1 VRARWPLL
9 RQRLAHNRRAL
20 VTAAIALAVVGGALV
35 FRLLVV
41 NSWHAPAGDGLQ
53 YYALSQS
60 ILSDHRFAFAATKP
74 PQFSRLPGYPLFLAA
89 VVHEAPTP
97 LHTHLW
103 KATMGNAVLDVA
115 SALLVFVLVRDRR
128 LGLGA
133 ATAAFVAVIVC
144 PMLLFLSCYGLS
156 ESLATFL
163 TTLTLFLAL
172 RDGRRWALAAGAAFG
187 LLQLTRI
194 DGFAILPAIALAIYW
209 GARAWRERIARVALF
224 AVAAIV
230 VFSPWPIRNL
240 VRFGAPHPEG
250 TAWMRQDG
258 TPLPLGMM
266 RWMRTWGTGAWGQD
280 FALLKVA
287 NDGYLKIDRGGIVL
301 PAMYDN
307 AAERALVIN
316 IFEHYNHG
324 GMTPAVDAEFERL
337 ADARKHQSAFRY
349 YIKLPLMRLWAEWTP
364 IVEWELPMRT
374 RLLHLPESRHVY
386 DVFERVLFALA
397 LLGAA
402 LLARRDA
409 RLVAIVVAVVG
420 ARAALHA
427 FAHPFPVERYMV
439 ESFPAMMTLTGC
451 GVVLPIAWASARWLR
466 RRVPAAE
473 RA

>member
-1 VRARWPLL
+1 VLRARW
-9 RQRLAHNRRAL
+9 RVA
-20 VTAAIALAVVGGALV
+20 ALALAIIGGALA
-35 FRLLVV
+35 FRLAVV

-60 ILSDHRFAFAATKP
+60 ILKDHRFAFAADKP
-74 PQFSRLPGYPLFLAA
+74 PQYSRLPGYPLFLAA

-103 KATMGNAVLDVA
+103 KATMGNALLDVA
-115 SALLVFVLVRDRR
+115 SALLIFLIVRQRR

-163 TTLTLFLAL
+163 TTLTLYCAL
-172 RDGRRWALAAGAAFG
+172 RDGRRWAAGAGAAFG

-194 DGFAILPAIALAIYW
+194 DGFALLPAIALAFFW
-209 GARAWRERIARVALF
+209 GVPAWRERLIRGVLF
-224 AVAAIV
+224 VVTAAV
-230 VFSPWPIRNL
+230 VFSPWPIRNQI
-240 VRFGAPHPEG
+240 RFGAPHFEG

-266 RWMRTWGTGAWGQD
+266 RWMRTWGTGEWGQD

-287 NDGYLKIDRGGIVL
+287 NQGWLKVDRGGIVL

-307 AAERALVIN
+307 EAERALVIS

-324 GMTPAVDAEFERL
+324 GLTPFVDGEFEQL
-337 ADARKHQSAFRY
+337 AQMRRKQSAFRY
-349 YIKLPLMRLWAEWTP
+349 YLKLPLQRLIAEWSP

-374 RLLHLPESRHVY
+374 RLLGLPKARHAY
-386 DVFERVLFALA
+386 DVFERVLFAFA

-402 LLARRDA
+402 MLARRDA
-409 RLVAIVVAVVG
+409 RFVAIVAAVVG

-439 ESFPAMMTLTGC
+439 ESFPPMLALTGC
-451 GVVLPIAWASARWLR
+451 GIVLPVAAARDRWLR

>member
-1 VRARWPLL
+1 ML
-9 RQRLAHNRRAL
+9 RRRLALHRRVITTL
-20 VTAAIALAVVGGALV
+20 AIAAAVVGGALA
-35 FRLLVV
+35 FRLVVV

-60 ILSDHRFAFAATKP
+60 LFGDHRFAFGADKP
-74 PQFSRLPGYPLFLAA
+74 LQYSRLPGYPLFLAA
-89 VVHEAPTP
+89 VVHDAPIP

-103 KATMGNAVLDVA
+103 KATIANAFLDVA
-115 SALLVFVLVRDRR
+115 SALLVFFLVRDRR

-133 ATAAFVAVIVC
+133 AAAAFVAVIVC
-144 PMLLFLSCYGLS
+144 PLLLFLSCYGLS

-172 RDGRRWALAAGAAFG
+172 RDGRRWAAGAGVAFG

-194 DGFAILPAIALAIYW
+194 DGFAVLPAVALAIYW
-209 GARAWRERIARVALF
+209 GAHAWRERLTRAALF
-224 AVAAIV
+224 AALAVV

-240 VRFGAPHPEG
+240 VRFGAPHIEG

-258 TPLPLGMM
+258 RPLPLGMM
-266 RWMRTWGTGAWGQD
+266 RWMRTWGTGASGQD

-287 NDGYLKIDRGGIVL
+287 NDGLLKIDRGGIVL

-307 AAERALVIN
+307 DAERMLVID

-324 GMTPAVDAEFERL
+324 GLTPTVDAEFDRL
-337 ADARKHQSAFRY
+337 AGMRKRQSAFRY
-349 YIKLPLMRLWAEWTP
+349 YVKLPLLRLAAEWSP
-364 IVEWELPMRT
+364 VVEWELPMRSHV
-374 RLLHLPESRHVY
+374 LHLPASRHAY
-386 DVFERVLFALA
+386 NVFERVLFALA

-402 LLARRDA
+402 MLARRDA
-409 RLVAIVVAVVG
+409 RLVAIVVATVG

-439 ESFPAMMTLTGC
+439 ESFPAMMALTGC
-451 GVVLPIAWASARWLR
+451 GIALPLVWARARWLPG
-466 RRVPAAE
+466 RVPAAE

>member
-1 VRARWPLL
+1 VRARWARL
-9 RQRLAHNRRAL
+9 RQRLAQHRRAL
-20 VTAAIALAVVGGALV
+20 VTGAIALAVVGGALA
-35 FRLLVV
+35 FRLAVV

-53 YYALSQS
+53 YYALSQT
-60 ILSDHRFAFAATKP
+60 IEADHRFAFGANKP
-74 PQFSRLPGYPLFLAA
+74 PQYSRLPGYPLFLAA

-103 KATMGNAVLDVA
+103 KATMANALLDVA
-115 SALLVFVLVRDRR
+115 TALLVFLIVRDRR
-128 LGLGA
+128 LCLGA

-194 DGFAILPAIALAIYW
+194 DGFALLPALALALYF
-209 GARAWRERIARVALF
+209 GARAWRERLVRAALF
-224 AVAAIV
+224 AVAAVV
-230 VFSPWPIRNL
+230 VFSPWPIRNM
-240 VRFGAPHPEG
+240 VRFGAPHFEG

-266 RWMRTWGTGAWGQD
+266 RWMRTWGTGEWGQD

-287 NDGYLKIDRGGIVL
+287 NDGYLKVDRGGIVL

-307 AAERALVIN
+307 DAERALVVS

-324 GMTPAVDAEFERL
+324 GLTPTVDAEFERL
-337 ADARKHQSAFRY
+337 AQIRKQQSLYRY
-349 YIKLPLMRLWAEWTP
+349 YVKLPLLRLRAEWTP
-364 IVEWELPMRT
+364 MVEWELPMRT
-374 RLLHLPESRHVY
+374 RVLHLPASRHLY
-386 DVFERVLFALA
+386 DIFERVLFALA

-402 LLARRDA
+402 MLARRDA
-409 RLVAIVVAVVG
+409 RFVAIIVAVVG

-439 ESFPAMMTLTGC
+439 ESFPAMMALTGC
-451 GVVLPIAWASARWLR
+451 GVMLPIAWARARRLR
-466 RRVPAAE
+466 GRVPAAE

>member
-1 VRARWPLL
+1 MRARWPSL
-9 RQRLAHNRRAL
+9 RRRLQPHRRAL
-20 VTAAIALAVVGGALV
+20 VAGAIALAVVGGALA
-35 FRLLVV
+35 FRLVVV

-60 ILSDHRFAFAATKP
+60 LLHDHRFAFAANKP

-103 KATMGNAVLDVA
+103 KATMGNAFLDVA
-115 SALLVFVLVRDRR
+115 SALLVFLIVRQRR
-128 LGLGA
+128 LGLA
-133 ATAAFVAVIVC
+133 PATAAFVAVIVC

-172 RDGRRWALAAGAAFG
+172 RDGRRWAVGAGVAFA

-194 DGFAILPAIALAIYW
+194 DGFAVLPAIALALYW
-209 GARAWRERIARVALF
+209 GASAWKERLVRAALF
-224 AVAAIV
+224 AVAAVV

-240 VRFGAPHPEG
+240 VRFGAPHVEG

-258 TPLPLGMM
+258 SPLPLGMM

-287 NDGYLKIDRGGIVL
+287 NDGYLKVDRGGIVL

-307 AAERALVIN
+307 DAERALVVS

-324 GMTPAVDAEFERL
+324 GLTPAVDAEFERL
-337 ADARKHQSAFRY
+337 AEARRRQSPLRY
-349 YIKLPLMRLWAEWTP
+349 YVKLPLLRLAAEWTP
-364 IVEWELPMRT
+364 VVEWELPMRT
-374 RLLHLPESRHVY
+374 RVLHLPESRHAY

-402 LLARRDA
+402 MLARRDA
-409 RLVAIVVAVVG
+409 RLVVIVIAVVG

-439 ESFPAMMTLTGC
+439 ESFPAMMALTGC
-451 GVVLPIAWASARWLR
+451 GIVLPLAWARARWLR

>member
-1 VRARWPLL
+1 MRARWARL
-9 RQRLAHNRRAL
+9 RQRLLQHRRAL
-20 VTAAIALAVVGGALV
+20 VTGAIALAVVGGALA
-35 FRLLVV
+35 FRLVVV

-53 YYALSQS
+53 YYALSQT
-60 ILSDHRFAFAATKP
+60 IQTDHRFAFAATKP
-74 PQFSRLPGYPLFLAA
+74 PQYSRLPGYPLFLAA
-89 VVHEAPTP
+89 VVHEAPAP

-103 KATMGNAVLDVA
+103 KATMANALLDVA
-115 SALLVFVLVRDRR
+115 SALLVFLIVRDRR
-128 LGLGA
+128 LCLGA

-194 DGFAILPAIALAIYW
+194 DGFALLPAIALALW
-209 GARAWRERIARVALF
+209 FGARAWRERIVRGALF
-224 AVAAIV
+224 AVAAVV
-230 VFSPWPIRNL
+230 VFSPWPIRNM
-240 VRFGAPHPEG
+240 VRFGAPHFEG

-266 RWMRTWGTGAWGQD
+266 RWMRTWGTGEWGQD

-287 NDGYLKIDRGGIVL
+287 NDGYLKVDRGGIVL

-307 AAERALVIN
+307 DAERALVVS

-324 GMTPAVDAEFERL
+324 GLTPFVDGEFERL
-337 ADARKHQSAFRY
+337 AQIRKQQSLYRY
-349 YIKLPLMRLWAEWTP
+349 YVKLPLLRLRAEWTP
-364 IVEWELPMRT
+364 MVEWELPMRT
-374 RLLHLPESRHVY
+374 RVLHLPQARHLY
-386 DVFERVLFALA
+386 DIIERVLFALA

-402 LLARRDA
+402 MLARRDA
-409 RLVAIVVAVVG
+409 RFVAIIVAVVG

-439 ESFPAMMTLTGC
+439 ESFPA
-451 GVVLPIAWASARWLR
+451 
-466 RRVPAAE
+466 AA
-473 RA
+473 

>member
-1 VRARWPLL
+1 MRARWPGL
-9 RQRLAHNRRAL
+9 RRRLGLRRRAL
-20 VTAAIALAVVGGALV
+20 ATAALALAIVGAALAL
-35 FRLLVV
+35 RLAAV

-60 ILSDHRFAFAATKP
+60 LIAEHRLAFEPGKP
-74 PQFSRLPGYPLFLAA
+74 PQYSRLPGYPLFAAA
-89 VVHEAPTP
+89 VVHRAPTP

-115 SALLVFVLVRDRR
+115 SALLVFLIVRARR

-133 ATAAFVAVIVC
+133 ATAAFFAVISC

-172 RDGRRWALAAGAAFG
+172 RDGRRWIIGAGVAFA

-194 DGFAILPAIALAIYW
+194 DGFTVLPAVALAIW
-209 GARAWRERIARVALF
+209 WAARGWRERLVRATLF
-224 AVAAIV
+224 AVAAVV
-230 VFSPWPIRNL
+230 VFSPWPIRNQRL
-240 VRFGAPHPEG
+240 FGAPHFEG

-266 RWMRTWGTGAWGQD
+266 RWMRTWGTGEWGQD

-287 NDGYLKIDRGGIVL
+287 NEGLLKVDRGGIVL
-301 PAMYDN
+301 PAMYDSDE
-307 AAERALVIN
+307 ERTVVVAL
-316 IFEHYNHG
+316 FQRYNRE
-324 GMTPAVDAEFERL
+324 GMTPTVDAGFERL
-337 ADARKHQSAFRY
+337 AEARRRQSPLRY
-349 YIKLPLMRLWAEWTP
+349 YLKLPLRRLVAEWTP
-364 IVEWELPMRT
+364 VVEWELPMRSP
-374 RLLHLPESRHVY
+374 LLHLPRARHAY
-386 DVFERVLFALA
+386 DLFERVLFLLALA
-397 LLGAA
+397 GAA
-402 LLARRDA
+402 FVARRDA
-409 RLVAIVVAVVG
+409 RLCVIVFAVVG
-420 ARAALHA
+420 VRAALHA

-439 ESFPAMMTLTGC
+439 ESFPAMMALSGC
-451 GVVLPIAWASARWLR
+451 GVVLPIAWARARWLD